1 MSTILIVDDV
11 QANRDVLVTLLVHEG
26 HTVIEAADGDEGL
39 RLTRGQH
46 PDLVISD
53 VLMPVMDGYEFVRQ
67 LRLDVETAA
76 TPVVFYTAHYGER
89 DARALALAGGV
100 SDVLTK
106 PVESAEVLRVVSR
119 VLSSQPEA
127 SGWSDPSRSMTT
139 FDRDHLRLVTDK
151 LSEKAGDLKASNARL
166 RALINI
172 GLELASERDSG
183 RLLQRVCLAVCD
195 LFGAAS
201 VTLGV
206 VDPGT
211 LTLQQVV
218 TAGASDAPHW
228 IESGDIVS
236 GILRTVVVERR
247 TVRGDNA
254 SGDPASL
261 PFPSRHPLVQ
271 TFLAAP
277 IASPTQV
284 YGWIC
289 LAGHARRSFTDDDED
304 LIIALSGLVGRIY
317 ENGHL
322 IAVAQ
327 QRAEAL
333 RREIIERHQIEDAL
347 RASERLNRNL
357 VDHLPHR
364 ILVKNPD
371 STVLFCNANYA
382 RDVGLSPADVIGKAD
397 RRLLPGA
404 ALQRLHRGRSGG
416 HRLRPDAGYR
426 GALRRGRPA
435 AMGAYGQGAVPG

>member
-11 QANRDVLVTLLVHEG
+11 SLNRNVLVTLLAQQG

-39 RLTRGQH
+39 RATRVAH
-46 PDLVISD
+46 PDLVITD

-67 LRLDVETAA
+67 LRLDVDTAA

-89 DARALALAGGV
+89 DARALAFAGGV

-119 VLSSQPEA
+119 VLSSTSETRELP
-127 SGWSDPSRSMTT
+127 PRSPLTTT
-139 FDRDHLRLVTDK
+139 FDREHLRLVTDK

-172 GLELASERDSG
+172 GLELASERDSS
-183 RLLQRVCLAVCD
+183 RLLEGVCLAVCD

-201 VTLGV
+201 VTLGLV
-206 VDPGT
+206 EPDG
-211 LTLQQVV
+211 LTLQRVITTRDNDEALWSKV
-218 TAGASDAPHW
+218 
-228 IESGDIVS
+228 GDVVS

-247 TVRGDNA
+247 TMRGDNA
-254 SGDPASL
+254 SGDPASF
-261 PFPSRHPLVQ
+261 PFPSRYPTVQ

-277 IASPTQV
+277 LASPTQV

-289 LAGHARRSFTDDDED
+289 LAGSARRSFTEDDED
-304 LIIALSGLVGRIY
+304 LVIALSGMVGRIY
-317 ENGHL
+317 ENSHL

-333 RREIIERHQIEDAL
+333 AREIVERHQIEEAL

-357 VDHLPHR
+357 VEHLPLR

-371 STVLFCNANYA
+371 STVLFCPQTTPE
-382 RDVGLSPADVIGKAD
+382 RW
-397 RRLLPGA
+397 
-404 ALQRLHRGRSGG
+404 GG
-416 HRLRPDAGYR
+416 
-426 GALRRGRPA
+426 LRRTSSARRHLRSTPRRSPTPTTR
-435 AMGAYGQGAVPG
+435 MIRR